1 MRRKLMNNC
10 AEFQDRFDQIQYF
23 YYKNIL
29 SPIEA
34 KTKID
39 ELNREA
45 HLAKI
50 PLAAQL
56 NHYHSDDLDDIFDYE
71 EFNYSVI

>member
-1 MRRKLMNNC
+1 MKST
-10 AEFQDRFDQIQYF
+10 EFQDRLDQIQHF
-23 YYKNIL
+23 YSRNIL

-34 KTKID
+34 KIQIN

-50 PLAAQL
+50 PFAAQL
-56 NHYHSDDLDDIFDYE
+56 TYNCPDLDDIFDYDDYE
-71 EFNYSVI
+71 YSVI